1 VAESRNLNIILSL
14 KDQASSQLKGFQGK
28 MQSLEP
34 TFKKMAVAGTA
45 AFTAVTVAVGKT
57 VKDAAMAE
65 GAYNKF
71 NTVFG
76 DGADD
81 MLAFVDDLRKEMPTA
96 THEIVR
102 LAADMQDLLV
112 PMGLAR
118 GQAQEMSQGFL
129 DVANKIAAFNDVNP
143 SEVLEAIKSGLAGS
157 SEPLKRFGVNALETS
172 LEARALKDGLLEAGQ
187 SFKDLEPDVRAQVR
201 AQALLAQVVD
211 NSSNA
216 INGFAEN
223 NDSLIRRQQDLRAN
237 MQELSVTLGTIFI
250 PIVDS
255 IVKKI
260 LPIVHGIQQWIQENP
275 KLAKVIIM
283 VVMALTA
290 LVAILGTLGLVITA
304 VSIAFAPLTL
314 TILLITALII
324 GLGLAVYAVIKHWE
338 QIKEFFVNIF
348 NFLKQVFIT
357 YITNQLN
364 MIKFFLEAIKNT
376 WETIWGGI
384 RDFFI
389 DVWDTI
395 IDVVKEKVEAMKDFL
410 APVVDMIKQVVDGL
424 KEIGA
429 KVGGKIKGLFGG
441 NKNGGAINDGIVQN
455 GKIITTH
462 PEDTIMAMKNPAKVL
477 GGAGGGGLNITI
489 TGNTFMSQEDFAEKV
504 GKDLMKVL
512 KQNVK
517 LT

>member
-1 VAESRNLNIILSL
+1 
-14 KDQASSQLKGFQGK
+14 

-211 NSSNA
+211 NSSDA

-275 KLAKVIIM
+275 KLAKVIII

-364 MIKFFLEAIKNT
+364 LIVT
-376 WETIWGGI
+376 G
-384 RDFFI
+384 
-389 DVWDTI
+389 
-395 IDVVKEKVEAMKDFL
+395 
-410 APVVDMIKQVVDGL
+410 KQR
-424 KEIGA
+424 
-429 KVGGKIKGLFGG
+429 
-441 NKNGGAINDGIVQN
+441 
-455 GKIITTH
+455 
-462 PEDTIMAMKNPAKVL
+462 
-477 GGAGGGGLNITI
+477 
-489 TGNTFMSQEDFAEKV
+489 
-504 GKDLMKVL
+504 
-512 KQNVK
+512 
-517 LT
+517 